1 MPLADLD
8 LPVSAEPLPPDV
20 RRFLKDADRRIED
33 FLYSARVPAFVPSDY
48 PTAFRMLRALSETP
62 VARGNRFCE
71 WGSGYGVVTCLAAML
86 GFEAVGIEIDPGLV
100 DCARRLAEDYGLDAE
115 FVAGS
120 FVPRGAE
127 ERVYRAGEYA
137 WLTTE
142 SDDAY
147 DELGLDPADMDVV
160 FAYPWPDEEAVTDQ
174 LFDRYAAA
182 GAVLVTHH
190 SGDVYRARRRLAG
203 KKRKQ

>member
-1 MPLADLD
+1 MPLVEVPYPDDDA
-8 LPVSAEPLPPDV
+8 PLPPDV
-20 RRFLKDADRRIED
+20 RKFLRDADRRIED

-48 PTAFRMLRALSETP
+48 PTAYRILKALDENP

-86 GFEAVGIEIDPGLV
+86 GFEAVGIEIDAGLV
-100 DCARRLAEDYGLDAE
+100 DCARRLAEDYGLEAE

-120 FVPRGAE
+120 FVPKGAE
-127 ERVYRAGEYA
+127 ERVYKQGEYA
-137 WLTTE
+137 WFTTE

-147 DELGLDPADMDVV
+147 DQLGLDPADMDIV
-160 FAYPWPDEEAVTDQ
+160 FAYPWPDEELVTDA
-174 LFDRYAAA
+174 LFQKYAAA

-190 SGDVYRARRRLAG
+190 SGDVYRVRRRVPG
-203 KKRKQ
+203 KKKKR